1 MMMNILDIILEKR
14 YGRELSDEQIAFFVK
29 GVTDGSIPDYQIS
42 PLLMAIVL
50 NGMSEREMTTLTLE
64 MAKSGE
70 VNDLSY
76 LEGVPVDKHSTGG
89 VGDKITPLLLP
100 LLATYGI
107 QSVKL
112 SGRGLGYTGGTV
124 DKFESIEGFNCQIA
138 KKDFPELIKKTGMVI
153 SGQTP
158 DLAPADKILYSLRD
172 VTGTVDSIPLIASS
186 IMSKKIAGGAKALV
200 LDVTCGFGAFMKEES
215 RARELSAAMIRIGE
229 GAGIKTRAVITE
241 MDQPLGNRI
250 GNTLEMQEVYDTLC
264 GKGQKDVEAVVIEL
278 AFQLVRL
285 AGKGMDLDDRE
296 LRVDLLNRLT
306 DGRALEEYRKL
317 ISSQGGVIDDE
328 GSPRYVDYPFD
339 TMHVNATEDGYITNV
354 RANLI
359 GRASC
364 TLGAG
369 RFEKRDKI
377 DFGAGIILCAKKG
390 DKVKRGDVLCA
401 LCKGEKADLPDDRLY
416 AAYDLASKAFEIS
429 PNPPKESDPIIAVL
443 PKKPFGVK

>member
-1 MMMNILDIILEKR
+1 MKMIDVILEKR
-14 YGRELSDEQIAFFVK
+14 YGRELTDEQIAFFVK

-42 PLLMAIVL
+42 SLLMSIVL

-76 LEGVPVDKHSTGG
+76 LDGVAVDKHSTGG

-124 DKFESIEGFNCQIA
+124 DKFESIVGFDCEIA
-138 KKDFPELIKKTGMVI
+138 RNRFPELIKKNGMVI

-229 GAGIKTRAVITE
+229 GAGIKTRAVITD
-241 MDQPLGNRI
+241 MDQPLGKRV

-264 GKGQKDVEAVVIEL
+264 GKGEKDVEIIVTEL

-285 AGKGMDLDDRE
+285 AGKALDLDDAE
-296 LRVDLLNRLT
+296 LREDLVSRLT

-317 ISSQGGVIDDE
+317 IRSQGGVINED
-328 GSPRYVDYPFD
+328 GTPQYVDYPCD
-339 TMHVNATEDGYITNV
+339 VKHINAPEDGYITNV

-369 RFEKRDKI
+369 RFEKTDKI
-377 DFGAGIILCAKKG
+377 DPGAGIILYVKKG
-390 DKVKRGDVLCA
+390 DKVKKGDVLCA
-401 LCKGEKADLPDDRLY
+401 LCHGMNTKLDDEHLN
-416 AAYDLASKAFEIS
+416 AAIDLASRAFEIGS
-429 PNPPKESDPIIAVL
+429 GAPSERNPVFAVL

>member
-1 MMMNILDIILEKR
+1 MKMIDVILEKR
-14 YGRELSDEQIAFFVK
+14 YGRELTDEQIAFFVK

-42 PLLMAIVL
+42 SLLMSIVL

-64 MAKSGE
+64 MANSGE

-76 LEGVPVDKHSTGG
+76 LDGVAVDKHSTGG

-124 DKFESIEGFNCQIA
+124 DKFESIVGFDCEIA
-138 KKDFPELIKKTGMVI
+138 RNRFPELIKKNGMVI

-229 GAGIKTRAVITE
+229 GAGIKTRAVITD
-241 MDQPLGNRI
+241 MDQPLGKRV

-264 GKGQKDVEAVVIEL
+264 GKGEKDVEIIVTEL

-285 AGKGMDLDDRE
+285 AGKALDLDDAE
-296 LRVDLLNRLT
+296 LREDLVSRLT

-317 ISSQGGVIDDE
+317 IRSQGGVINED
-328 GSPRYVDYPFD
+328 GTPQYVDYPCD
-339 TMHVNATEDGYITNV
+339 VMHINAPEDGYITNV

-369 RFEKRDKI
+369 RFEKTDKI
-377 DFGAGIILCAKKG
+377 DPGAGIILYVKKG
-390 DKVKRGDVLCA
+390 DKVKKGDVLCA
-401 LCKGEKADLPDDRLY
+401 LCHGMNTKLDDEHLN
-416 AAYDLASKAFEIS
+416 AAIDLASRAFEIGS
-429 PNPPKESDPIIAVL
+429 GAPSERNPVFAVL

>member
-1 MMMNILDIILEKR
+1 MKMIDIILEKR
-14 YGRELSDEQIAFFVK
+14 YGRELTDEQIAFFVK
-29 GVTDGSIPDYQIS
+29 GVTDGSIPDYQVS
-42 PLLMAIVL
+42 SLLMAIVL
-50 NGMSEREMTTLTLE
+50 NGMSEREMTTLTIE
-64 MAKSGE
+64 MSRSGD
-70 VNDLSY
+70 VNDLSF
-76 LEGVPVDKHSTGG
+76 LEGIAVDKHSTGG
-89 VGDKITPLLLP
+89 VGDKVTPLLLP

-124 DKFESIEGFNCQIA
+124 DKFESIEGFECEIA
-138 KKDFPELIKKTGMVI
+138 RKRFPELIKNTGMVI

-229 GAGIKTRAVITE
+229 GAGIKTRAVVTD
-241 MDQPLGNRI
+241 MDQPLGRNV

-264 GKGQKDVEAVVIEL
+264 GKGSKDVQIVVVEL

-285 AGKGMDLDDRE
+285 AGKGMDLDDNE
-296 LRVDLLNRLT
+296 LRIDLLKRLT

-317 ISSQGGVIDDE
+317 IRSQGGVINED
-328 GSPRYVDYPFD
+328 GSPQYVDYPFD
-339 TMHVNATEDGYITNV
+339 AMHINAPEDGYITNV

-369 RFEKRDKI
+369 RFEKSDKI
-377 DFGAGIILCAKKG
+377 DFGAGVILCVKKG
-390 DKVKRGDVLCA
+390 DKVKKGDTLCA
-401 LCKGEKADLPDDRLY
+401 LCQGEKNPLPDADERLY
-416 AAYDLASKAFEIS
+416 SAFDLASKAFEIG
-429 PNPPKESDPIIAVL
+429 PNPPKEKDPVIAVL